1 MFINRNLRV
10 GFLAKIITYFA
21 ITKSVSEMIS
31 WVEIGFRFHNL
42 LLFD

>member
-21 ITKSVSEMIS
+21 ITKGVCEMIR
-31 WVEIGFRFHNL
+31 WVEIGFRFHYL
-42 LLFD
+42 LGID